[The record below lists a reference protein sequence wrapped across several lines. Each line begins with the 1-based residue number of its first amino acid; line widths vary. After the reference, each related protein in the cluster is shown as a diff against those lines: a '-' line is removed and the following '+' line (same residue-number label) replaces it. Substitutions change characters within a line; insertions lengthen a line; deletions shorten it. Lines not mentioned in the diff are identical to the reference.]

1 MLNDYAHILK
11 FGGKLY
17 TITDV
22 EDLYKW
28 HVETLNAHP
37 CFRAMNDKEIV
48 CDIFDFLGRW

>member
-48 CDIFDFLGRW
+48 CDIFDSLGRW